1 LIEAVFSKSDSQK
14 ILDVVSFNQ
23 GYKRIK
29 PDFGVDPKV
38 YLRQLIEQEKH
49 RVMEIISHRGHFNY

>member
-38 YLRQLIEQEKH
+38 YLRQLMNRKNI
-49 RVMEIISHRGHFNY
+49 G